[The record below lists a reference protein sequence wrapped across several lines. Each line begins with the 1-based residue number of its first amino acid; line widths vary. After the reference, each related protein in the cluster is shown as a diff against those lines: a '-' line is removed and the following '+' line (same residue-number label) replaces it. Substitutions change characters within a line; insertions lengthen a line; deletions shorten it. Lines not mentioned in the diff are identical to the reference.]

1 MMRRMLFTVT
11 TMVVLAACSAPRQIQ
26 NTEAIDPAWAGR
38 WQASSLTV
46 ESKKAAKEVVLEIEF
61 SSTTIKVFYTDT
73 EEKLDRFQVFR
84 PRLDGDRITFE
95 VRYESERGLPV
106 ITRYNGQRL
115 GKTMM
120 IDFTGSEGGRGFRGK
135 IQAIRA
141 QVPIPATTTQPRD
154 STSGASN

>member
-11 TMVVLAACSAPRQIQ
+11 TILMLAACSAPRQIQ

-38 WQASSLTV
+38 WQGSWLTV
-46 ESKKAAKEVVLEIEF
+46 DSKRAAKEVVLDIEF
-61 SSTTIKVFYTDT
+61 SSTTIKAFYTDA

-84 PRLDGDRITFE
+84 LRLDGDRIAFE

-106 ITRYNGQRL
+106 ITRYSGQRM

-120 IDFTGSEGGRGFRGK
+120 LDFTGSEGGRGFRGK
-135 IQAIRA
+135 IQAMRA
-141 QVPIPATTTQPRD
+141 QVPIPPTTTQPPD
-154 STSGASN
+154 STSGASK